1 MKISN
6 RSIITMFV
14 IIILLGLNGPTS
26 AQVAAD
32 MEGSHPSTSLQNE
45 NKEPFPQDVAL
56 DVVTYVEDFPDPLG
70 GWTSRWFYTNTNAES
85 YYVASGDPS
94 CDPDHRGNQ
103 LEGIWI
109 SDDKGCNNLVVQS
122 PVRIDFF
129 DNFGDTATS
138 FSLDQF
144 ACASGVT
151 FNIYDKDGV
160 LVFSDPLGSNCWN
173 WANYSY
179 TLSNGISA
187 FEYSYTGAPVEGNVS
202 VDNITIVIETV
213 TWASAYHT
221 LFDPAANQL
230 EIMRAYRDDVLSRTA
245 SGRKYT
251 GWLYQ
256 NSKEALEVLLGNPEL
271 MAQAKGL
278 IDANKD
284 AVSKVIDGYEGIIY
298 NSEEIVAFL
307 DAYAGKAPPVLKA
320 LAKLVKWDMLRK
332 RRRGEL
338 FLGFRLQ

>member
-1 MKISN
+1 MKILN
-6 RSIITMFV
+6 RSIIAMFV
-14 IIILLGLNGPTS
+14 IIMLLGLNGRTS

-32 MEGSHPSTSLQNE
+32 MAVSHLSISLQNE
-45 NKEPFPQDVAL
+45 NKEPFPQDVTP

-85 YYVASGDPS
+85 IYVANGYS
-94 CDPDHRGNQ
+94 CDPDYRGNQ

-129 DNFGDTATS
+129 NNFGDTATS

-144 ACASGVT
+144 ACAAGVT
-151 FNIYDKDGV
+151 FNIYDKDGA
-160 LVFSDPLGSNCWN
+160 LVFSDPLPSDCWN

-202 VDNITIVIETV
+202 IDNITIVIETV

-221 LFDPAANQL
+221 LFDPTANQL
-230 EIMRAYRDDVLSRTA
+230 EIMRAYRDDVLSVTA

-256 NSKEALEVLLGNPEL
+256 NSKGALAVLVGNPEL
-271 MAQAKGL
+271 MAQAKVL
-278 IDANKD
+278 IDANID
-284 AVSKVIDGYEGIIY
+284 AVSNVIDGYEGIIY
-298 NSEEIVAFL
+298 NTDEIVAFL

-320 LAKLVKWDMLRK
+320 LARLVKWDMLRK
-332 RRRGEL
+332 QRRGGL